1 MISKQSIAPRERNP
15 KRAAVIT
22 PEQNERAIRRRILIA
37 VAVLGLLF
45 TGWLGRAFQLQI
57 LDHGRLLREAEAN
70 YLKSIVFDTR
80 RGDVLDRNGV
90 VLAKSISAATVVAN
104 PRLVKDKERTARL
117 LSEMLTLP
125 LESLVSRLNSRRYY
139 VYIKRQVT
147 SLEAQRVRRAKLPGV
162 FIKQESKRYYPERDL
177 ASQILG
183 IVGVDSKGL
192 EGVELQ
198 FNAPLLGDVQRVK
211 VIRDWKNKTSLT
223 EETISTERLSG
234 RTVVLAI
241 DSKIQRYVE
250 QQLKEA
256 VLNSRAT
263 SGMAVVMDPN
273 SGELLALANY
283 PTFNPN
289 SFTRFDRNWWRN
301 RALTDVYEPGSTFK
315 ILTVAA
321 ALDSSTVS
329 LSDIIDTEGGR
340 MRVGK
345 YVIHDTH
352 PSDRLSVLDCVK
364 HSSNICMAKIA
375 DRLGKRT
382 FFRYLERFGVGKLPG
397 TNFPGETAGMVL
409 PLKKWGQIHLANIA
423 FGQGIATSAVQLARI
438 VSVIANGGFLVKPVL
453 AKRIVDA
460 DGHVVQRLDGLDR
473 VRVISEKTAALV
485 KRSMVAVMEPGGTG
499 QELKFEYYDVAA
511 KTGTSQK
518 KNPDGP
524 GYSEDLWIGSMTGF
538 APVEKPR
545 VVVAVI
551 IDEPLD
557 KHYGSVVAGPAF
569 QAITEWTLRY
579 LGVPPTRQKPYA
591 VVKLPRPKRENALLK
606 PLRPTPRVAP
616 RRPLEIVDVNNTPLA
631 LSQVIV
637 PDFGGLSMDSV
648 RKLASRRGLEIEYVD
663 HGFSTQQSIAPY
675 SRVAKGSRIRVVFK
689 LEDK

>member
-1 MISKQSIAPRERNP
+1 MISKQSIAPRERNRKKP
-15 KRAAVIT
+15 AVIT
-22 PEQNERAIRRRILIA
+22 PEQNERAVRIRIVIA
-37 VAVLGLLF
+37 VGVIALLYA
-45 TGWLGRAFQLQI
+45 GWLSRAFQLQI
-57 LDHGRLLREAEAN
+57 LDHARLLREAEAN

-80 RGDVLDRNGV
+80 RGDLLDRNGV
-90 VLAKSISAATVVAN
+90 VLAKSISADTVIAN
-104 PRLVKDKERTARL
+104 PRLVKDRERTAKL

-125 LESLVSRLNSRRYY
+125 LESLLSRLNSRRYY

-147 SLEAQRVRRAKLPGV
+147 SIEARRVRRAKLPGI

-192 EGVELQ
+192 EGVELE
-198 FNAPLLGDVQRVK
+198 FNAPLLGEVQRVK
-211 VIRDWKNKTSLT
+211 VIRDWRNKTSLT
-223 EETISTERLSG
+223 DETVSTERLSG
-234 RTVVLAI
+234 RNVVLAI
-241 DSKIQRYVE
+241 DAKIQRYVE

-263 SGMAVVMDPN
+263 SGMAVVLDPN
-273 SGELLALANY
+273 SGELLAVANY
-283 PTFNPN
+283 PSFNPN

-315 ILTVAA
+315 ILTLAA
-321 ALDSSTVS
+321 ALETKSVT
-329 LSDIIDTEGGR
+329 LNDIIDTEGGR
-340 MRVGK
+340 MRIGR

-352 PSDRLSVLDCVK
+352 PSDRFSVLDCMK
-364 HSSNICMAKIA
+364 HSSNICMAKVA
-375 DRLGKRT
+375 DRIGKKA
-382 FFRYLERFGVGKLPG
+382 FFDFIKRFGVGSVPG
-397 TNFPGETAGMVL
+397 TRFPGETAGMVL

-423 FGQGIATSAVQLARI
+423 FGQGIATSAVQLAQI
-438 VSVIANGGFLVKPVL
+438 VAVIANGGFLVKPVL
-453 AKRIVDA
+453 AKRILDA
-460 DGHVVQRLDGLDR
+460 DGHVVQRLDGVQR
-473 VRVISEKTAALV
+473 KRVISETTAALV
-485 KRSMVAVMEPGGTG
+485 KRAMVAVMQPGGTG
-499 QELKFEYYDVAA
+499 QELKFEYYDVAG

-538 APVEKPR
+538 APVDKPR
-545 VVVAVI
+545 IVVAVV

-569 QAITEWTLRY
+569 RAITEWTLRY
-579 LGVPPTRQKPYA
+579 LGVPPTRQKPFS
-591 VVKLPRPKRENALLK
+591 VVKLQKPERDRSYVPRV
-606 PLRPTPRVAP
+606 RPRPRVAP
-616 RRPLEIVDVNNTPLA
+616 RRPLELIAQNGPAD
-631 LSQVIV
+631 LSKVIV

-648 RKLASRRGLEIEYVD
+648 RKLASRRGLDIEYVD

-675 SRVAKGSRIRVVFK
+675 TRVAKGSRIRVVFK